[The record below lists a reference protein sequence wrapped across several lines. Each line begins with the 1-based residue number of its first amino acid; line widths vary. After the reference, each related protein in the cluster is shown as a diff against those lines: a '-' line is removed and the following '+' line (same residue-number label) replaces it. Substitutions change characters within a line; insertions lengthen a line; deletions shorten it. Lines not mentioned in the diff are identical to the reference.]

1 MQNEVQQHHDLSHVE
16 SLLAKMIR
24 AYPTLRHTRFDAIM
38 AVMNSPYNV
47 WDSNGNIKLHSG
59 EFADSIKEERM
70 SLRGKADYI
79 VEQYFSD
86 NAEEIVKTK
95 DFRDPFPDEWS
106 DGFFFGTTL
115 PTHCSF
121 DMLKSIPDNANPV
134 WIGLF
139 KESLDAVRY
148 FNFAPS
154 YMSRNPT
161 MRTEREEQLAATKTK
176 AGDWKDRLDGEN
188 TTDII
193 KEKFQQIVKTHGF
206 DQKMIQELANCF
218 QDGNGLADV
227 EKILNRM
234 L

>member
-24 AYPTLRHTRFDAIM
+24 AYPTLRHTLLDAVM

-47 WDSNGNIKLHSG
+47 WDYDGNIKLHSS
-59 EFADSIKEERM
+59 EFDESRKEPV
-70 SLRGKADYI
+70 SLREKADYV
-79 VEQYFSD
+79 VEQYFRD
-86 NAEEIVKTK
+86 NAEEIVKS
-95 DFRDPFPDEWS
+95 DGFRDPFPDEWS

-115 PTHCSF
+115 PTHCGF

-139 KESLDAVRY
+139 KEALDAIRY

-161 MRTEREEQLAATKTK
+161 MRAEREEQLAKTK
-176 AGDWKDRLDGEN
+176 QKAQDWRDRLDGKK
-188 TTDII
+188 TTDMI
-193 KEKFQQIVKTHGF
+193 KEKFQQVVKTHGF